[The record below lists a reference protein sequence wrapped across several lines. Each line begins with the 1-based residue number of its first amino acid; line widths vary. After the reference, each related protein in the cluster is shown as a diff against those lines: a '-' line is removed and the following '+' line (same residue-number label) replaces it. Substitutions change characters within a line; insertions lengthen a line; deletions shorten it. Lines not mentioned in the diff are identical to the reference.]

1 MEVSNG
7 VQCKNYK
14 MFISGVQSLFEK
26 SVCGLLLD
34 ESVCVEAIWWLMLLK
49 HTMTSVVNN
58 IHAESMNYKP
68 PDIFILQMPLKLSDC

>member
-34 ESVCVEAIWWLMLLK
+34 ESVCVEAI
-49 HTMTSVVNN
+49 
-58 IHAESMNYKP
+58 
-68 PDIFILQMPLKLSDC
+68 